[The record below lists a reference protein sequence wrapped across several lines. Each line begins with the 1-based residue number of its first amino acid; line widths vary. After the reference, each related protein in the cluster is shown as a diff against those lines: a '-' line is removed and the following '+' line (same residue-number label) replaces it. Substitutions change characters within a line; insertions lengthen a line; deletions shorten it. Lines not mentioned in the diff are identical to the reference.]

1 MTYQLHSDLLHVEI
15 KPEGAELTSI
25 RNNNHTQFL
34 WQADTNIWP
43 RHAPVLFPI
52 VGKLKENQFTYEGN
66 RYEMGQ
72 HGFARDMLFT
82 CTAHTGSSA
91 TFELNSSEA
100 TKVKYPFDFRFLI
113 RYQLSGSTLA
123 THYTILNTGNLDLPA
138 SVGAH
143 PGFNCPVMPGET
155 FEGYYL
161 EFEKDSLEL
170 TALNNGLRKDGKELL
185 NLDNRK
191 LPLKPALFD
200 NDALVFENN
209 QVQRISLKSRKS
221 PLKIT
226 LTCPDWPCFGIWSKK
241 GCNQFICLEPWYGI
255 ADKESASGHLA
266 EKEGMLIIA
275 PGAEFSCGFSIAI
288 S

>member
-113 RYQLSGSTLA
+113 RYQLSGSTLT

-185 NLDNRK
+185 NLDNRT

-255 ADKESASGHLA
+255 ADKESASGRLA

-275 PGAEFSCGFSIAI
+275 PGAEFSGGFSIAI